1 MNTDQAD
8 IELIEQFING
18 KLNHDELVDFETRL
32 EEDHEFAR
40 KFRLR
45 KAFPSLFNASG
56 NDLIV
61 QDVKESV
68 EEELPEIRAE
78 EYQPKSFK
86 PRCIIWPALVIV
98 LTIALVWFFFIRP
111 KPAVNKTTDQTNTP
125 AKTTLTLKPA
135 TPVQPAAQVK
145 IPEQSPVNVPPPGQA
160 TASQTTALAKPQ
172 PEPRKPE
179 TTVPKAIELLAPDDN
194 MVVTRGE
201 DLVFKWKM
209 ATDSFTNFYIIAES
223 TNKLAWW
230 RGIKPGIRE
239 LTVPAINFKSGKFYW
254 YVGRREYKRSLI
266 VME

>member
-1 MNTDQAD
+1 MNKDQAD

-61 QDVKESV
+61 QDLKEKNI

-78 EYQPKSFK
+78 EYEPKRFR
-86 PRCIIWPALVIV
+86 PGYIIWPSLGLLLA
-98 LTIALVWFFFIRP
+98 IALAWFFFIRP
-111 KPAVNKTTDQTNTP
+111 KPSVNNTADQTNTP
-125 AKTTLTLKPA
+125 AKSTLALKPA
-135 TPVQPAAQVK
+135 SQVQPAAKVK
-145 IPEQSPVNVPPPGQA
+145 APEPSPANIPPGQA
-160 TASQTTALAKPQ
+160 SANQTTALAKPQ
-172 PEPRKPE
+172 PEPRKTE